1 MPGKS
6 RHRKGKHSF
15 QSKKKKG
22 RLSRPNIFAQQAAV
36 AQTREPVSSSG
47 VAVPSARV
55 PTPVVK
61 LAAGRYPYIATE
73 LRTIGILAIIMMV
86 VLTVLALVLS

>member
-6 RHRKGKHSF
+6 RHRKGKHPL

-36 AQTREPVSSSG
+36 AQTREPVSSPNVS
-47 VAVPSARV
+47 VPSASI
-55 PTPVVK
+55 PTPMAK
-61 LAAGRYPYIATE
+61 PAAVRHPYIATE
-73 LRTIGILAIIMMV
+73 LWTIGVLAAIM
-86 VLTVLALVLS
+86 LTVLAVLASVLS

>member
-1 MPGKS
+1 MGEESIRPKA
-6 RHRKGKHSF
+6 
-15 QSKKKKG
+15 KKKKG
-22 RLSRPNIFAQQAAV
+22 RPGRPDMLARQPAV

-73 LRTIGILAIIMMV
+73 LRTIGILAIIMLI
-86 VLTVLALVLS
+86 VLTVLALVLA